1 MRIIY
6 HLPIKQG
13 IKFSVPSLKQSIKI
27 DDVQVSWEVDNEGHL
42 LFFKLGIS
50 GVEPRLNS
58 EGAITSTYPEIKG
71 KAFRVAT
78 YIANRFLC
86 QTIVDA
92 IDIEQI
98 FSGSPETILETPD
111 EEQKFSR
118 HRRELWKEVSL
129 PFDIQGSFKPDN
141 YSAEYIYDIAFSFY
155 ADGLRVMHPFVRY
168 ELFFKVIEYFF
179 PFKNKKFNT
188 KSSEYALQYD
198 KRFDN
203 HQIEV
208 LKNTRNRIMHPKAS
222 KGHLNPSDIDAVS
235 EVRSHLVLLHDLV
248 KILLKHPPS

>member
-13 IKFSVPSLKQSIKI
+13 IKFSVPSLKPSIKI
-27 DDVQVSWEVDNEGHL
+27 DDVQISWEVDNEGHL

-50 GVEPRLNS
+50 GVKPRLNS
-58 EGAITSTYPEIKG
+58 EGAISSSYPEIKG
-71 KAFRVAT
+71 KAFSVAT

-111 EEQKFSR
+111 EEQKFSC
-118 HRRELWKEVSL
+118 HQRELWNEVSL
-129 PFDIQGSFKPDN
+129 LYDIQGSFKPDN
-141 YSAEYIYDIAFSFY
+141 YSAEYIHSIAFSFY

-179 PFKNKKFNT
+179 PFEGEKFDARVS
-188 KSSEYALQYD
+188 KYALRYD
-198 KRFDN
+198 KRFDSC
-203 HQIEV
+203 QIEE
-208 LKNTRNRIMHPKAS
+208 LRNTRNRIMHPKAN
-222 KGHLNPSDIDAVS
+222 KGHLNPSDIDAVK
-235 EVRSHLVLLHDLV
+235 EVRSYLDVLHDLV
-248 KILLKHPPS
+248 KILLEHPPS

>member
-13 IKFSVPSLKQSIKI
+13 IKFFVSSLKPSIKI
-27 DDVQVSWEVDNEGHL
+27 DDVQVSWEVDNDGHL
-42 LFFKLGIS
+42 LFLKLGIS

-58 EGAITSTYPEIKG
+58 EGVITSTYPEIKE

-92 IDIEQI
+92 IDIEKI

-111 EEQKFSR
+111 EEQKFSC
-118 HRRELWKEVSL
+118 HRREVWKETSL
-129 PFDIQGSFKPDN
+129 LFDILGSFKPDN
-141 YSAEYIYDIAFSFY
+141 YSAEYIHSIAFSFY

-168 ELFFKVIEYFF
+168 EQFFKVIEYFF
-179 PFKNKKFNT
+179 PFENKRFDAEVSK
-188 KSSEYALQYD
+188 YALQYD
-198 KRFDN
+198 NRFHN
-203 HQIEV
+203 GQIEA
-208 LKNTRNRIMHPKAS
+208 LRTTRNRIVHPKAH
-222 KGHLNPSDIDAVS
+222 KGHLNSSDMVAVN
-235 EVRSHLVLLHDLV
+235 EVRSSLDLLHDLV
-248 KILLKHPPS
+248 KILLEHPPS